1 MKGIHLRYL
10 VDDLRVVKGVGVF
23 QMGSVAFVPRDLAVQ
38 LIASGDFEAVTTGP
52 TARVFVLR
60 IGQETLPSVEVAPP
74 TRVEPEGPTD
84 FELELEEEE
93 RRLTVAAATDE
104 DPDQR

>member
-23 QMGSVAFVPRDLAVQ
+23 QQGSVAFVPRDLAMH
-38 LIASGDFEAVTTGP
+38 LLASGDFEAVTTGP
-52 TARVFVLR
+52 TARVFVVR
-60 IGQETLPSVEVAPP
+60 IGQESFPPGEVAPP
-74 TRVEPEGPTD
+74 TRVEPTAPTD

-93 RRLTVAAATDE
+93 RRGPRDA
-104 DPDQR
+104 